1 MIDPQCIESHAGL
14 QSHYLYDA
22 KYAMSYAL
30 ATGMGMDPMNQ
41 QALSFCCDDQ
51 RGSPLVLPTSPI
63 VMGWVDLIRDPRS
76 FDSSLGIDPERAVVG
91 QVSFTLHRPMKPA
104 GMGRTH
110 TRFGPVVDKGQ
121 GKGALICVRREV
133 YEESE
138 KLLATIDT
146 WMFIRGAGGFG
157 GQPEGGLNREKV
169 PDRLADVVS
178 DIHTSPQQALL
189 YRLMLNDHNRVH
201 SDPVFA
207 KNSGFERPILHGLA
221 TFSMAV
227 HQLLMQCKSFFSN
240 SNFQSFTAQASLI
253 GPVFPG
259 DTLRTEIWKEFNQFH
274 FRMRA
279 PQRDAVVLDSGIYF
293 SRSL

>member
-76 FDSSLGIDPERAVVG
+76 FDASLGIDPERAVVG
-91 QVSFTLHRPMKPA
+91 QVSFTLHRPMKLA

-110 TRFGPVVDKGQ
+110 THFGPVVDKGQ

-138 KLLATIDT
+138 ELLATIDT

-157 GQPEGGLNREKV
+157 GQSEGGLNREKV

-227 HQLLMQCKSFFSN
+227 HQLLMQCTSFFSN

>member
-1 MIDPQCIESHAGL
+1 MIDPHRIEMHAGL
-14 QSHYLYDA
+14 QSSYQYDA

-30 ATGMGMDPMNQ
+30 ATGLGMDPMNQ
-41 QALSFCCDDQ
+41 QSLSFCCDDQ

-76 FDSSLGIDPERAVVG
+76 FDARLGIDPERAVVG
-91 QVSFTLHRPMKPA
+91 QVSFSLHRPIKPA

-110 TRFGPVVDKGQ
+110 THFGPVVDKGH

-133 YEESE
+133 FEESDE
-138 KLLATIDT
+138 LLATIDT

-157 GQPEGGLNREKV
+157 GRPEGGLTRDKV

-178 DIHTSPQQALL
+178 DIQTSPQQALL

-227 HQLLMQCKSFFSN
+227 HQVLLQCTSFFSN
-240 SNFQSFTAQASLI
+240 SDFHPFTAQASLI

-259 DTLRTEIWKEFNQFH
+259 DALRTEIWKESDRCH
-274 FRMRA
+274 FRMCA
-279 PQRDAVVLDSGIYF
+279 PQREAVVLDSGIYS

>member
-76 FDSSLGIDPERAVVG
+76 FDASLGIDPERAVVG

-157 GQPEGGLNREKV
+157 GQSEGGLNREKV

-221 TFSMAV
+221 TFSIAV
-227 HQLLMQCKSFFSN
+227 HQLLMQCTSFFSN